1 MRSWLI
7 LACAGAS
14 LALAQELPKDL
25 EPLPEAPPSVD
36 GEGAADEPQVT
47 IIKRGEDTVEEY
59 RVNGR
64 LYMIKVTPKHGVPYY
79 LVDQRGNGQFA
90 RMDAL
95 DSGLVVPMWVIL
107 GF

>member
-1 MRSWLI
+1 
-7 LACAGAS
+7 
-14 LALAQELPKDL
+14 
-25 EPLPEAPPSVD
+25 
-36 GEGAADEPQVT
+36 
-47 IIKRGEDTVEEY
+47 
-59 RVNGR
+59 
-64 LYMIKVTPKHGVPYY
+64 VPYY